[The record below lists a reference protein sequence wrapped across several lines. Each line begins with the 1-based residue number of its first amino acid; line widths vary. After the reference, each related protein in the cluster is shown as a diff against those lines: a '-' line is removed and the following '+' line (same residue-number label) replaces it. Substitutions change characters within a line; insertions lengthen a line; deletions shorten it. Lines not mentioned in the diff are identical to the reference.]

1 MKHASSK
8 IYSKQKRVGAS
19 THLHI
24 LFGRKKSM
32 EEDEDLAC
40 TYI

>member
-8 IYSKQKRVGAS
+8 IYSNQKRVRAS
-19 THLHI
+19 THSHI